1 MNQQVVLRLPMCVG
15 GLAQMSQYKTET
27 YGLFKERCM
36 FSFHMEENE
45 GEALGGVKRL
55 VFGAE
60 YEMSQGWLPFFSA
73 FREMG

>member
-45 GEALGGVKRL
+45 GGVERL
-55 VFGAE
+55 VLGQS
-60 YEMSQGWLPFFSA
+60 M
-73 FREMG
+73 R

>member
-15 GLAQMSQYKTET
+15 GLVQMSQYKTET

-45 GEALGGVKRL
+45 GEALGVLKDLCLGQSMR
-55 VFGAE
+55 
-60 YEMSQGWLPFFSA
+60 
-73 FREMG
+73 